1 MIEKIK
7 SLNEALPQIFFIDML
22 YLALGEIII
31 FLVFPSPSLYA
42 VGFFAGV
49 LYAGFASLHMSY
61 RIREVVYGKV
71 NTTKV
76 LLIGYFIRLAVMIM
90 VFAVL
95 YCFNIGDLLAAL
107 VGMFA
112 MKVSAYL
119 QPMTNRI
126 SSKIF

>member
-22 YLALGEIII
+22 YLVLGEIVI
-31 FLVFPSPSLYA
+31 FLVFPNPMIYA

-61 RIREVVYGKV
+61 RIREVVYGNV

-76 LLIGYFIRLAVMIM
+76 LLIGYFIRLAVMIL
-90 VFAVL
+90 VFAAL
-95 YCFNIGDLLAAL
+95 YYFNIGDLLAAL

-119 QPMTNRI
+119 QPITNRI

>member
-1 MIEKIK
+1 MIGKIK
-7 SLNEALPQIFFIDML
+7 SLNEALPQIFLIDML
-22 YLALGEIII
+22 YLILGEIII
-31 FLVFPSPSLYA
+31 FLVFPSPMLYA

-49 LYAGFASLHMSY
+49 FYAGFASLHMSY

-76 LLIGYFIRLAVMIM
+76 LLIGYFIRLAVMII

-95 YCFNIGDLLAAL
+95 YCFHIGDLLAAL
-107 VGMFA
+107 AGMFA

-119 QPMTNRI
+119 QPITNRI

>member
-1 MIEKIK
+1 MK
-7 SLNEALPQIFFIDML
+7 SLNKALPGIFLIDMI
-22 YLALGEIII
+22 YLVFGEIII
-31 FLVFPSPSLYA
+31 ILIFSSPMLYV

-49 LYAGFASLHMSY
+49 LYAAFASLHMSY

-76 LLIGYFIRLAVMIM
+76 LVIGYIIRLAVMVA

-95 YCFNIGDLLAAL
+95 YYFHIGDLLAAL
-107 VGMFA
+107 AGMFA

-119 QPMTNRI
+119 QPFTDRI

>member
-1 MIEKIK
+1 M
-7 SLNEALPQIFFIDML
+7 
-22 YLALGEIII
+22 
-31 FLVFPSPSLYA
+31 LYA
-42 VGFFAGV
+42 VGFLAGV

-90 VFAVL
+90 VFAAL
-95 YCFNIGDLLAAL
+95 YYFNIGDLLAAL

-119 QPMTNRI
+119 QPITNRI

>member
-22 YLALGEIII
+22 YLVLGEIVI
-31 FLVFPSPSLYA
+31 FLVFPNPMIYA

-61 RIREVVYGKV
+61 RIREVGYGKV

-76 LLIGYFIRLAVMIM
+76 LLIGYFIRLAVMIL
-90 VFAVL
+90 VFAAL
-95 YCFNIGDLLAAL
+95 YYFNIGDLLAAL

-119 QPMTNRI
+119 QPITNRI

>member
-22 YLALGEIII
+22 YLILGEIII
-31 FLVFPSPSLYA
+31 FLVFSSPMIYA
-42 VGFFAGV
+42 VGFLAGV

-90 VFAVL
+90 VFAAL
-95 YCFNIGDLLAAL
+95 YYFNIGDLLAAL

-119 QPMTNRI
+119 QPITNRI

>member
-7 SLNEALPQIFFIDML
+7 SLNEAFPQIFFIDML
-22 YLALGEIII
+22 YLILGEIII
-31 FLVFPSPSLYA
+31 FLVFSSPMLYA
-42 VGFFAGV
+42 VGFLAGV

-90 VFAVL
+90 VFAAL
-95 YCFNIGDLLAAL
+95 FLFNICYFLASLL
-107 VGMFA
+107 
-112 MKVSAYL
+112 
-119 QPMTNRI
+119 
-126 SSKIF
+126 

>member
-1 MIEKIK
+1 
-7 SLNEALPQIFFIDML
+7 ML
-22 YLALGEIII
+22 YLILGEIII
-31 FLVFPSPSLYA
+31 FLVFSSPMLYA
-42 VGFFAGV
+42 VGFWQACFMQV
-49 LYAGFASLHMSY
+49 LLLHMSY

-90 VFAVL
+90 VFAAL
-95 YCFNIGDLLAAL
+95 YYFNIGDLLAAL

-119 QPMTNRI
+119 QPITNRI
-126 SSKIF
+126 LSKIF

>member
-22 YLALGEIII
+22 YLILGEIVI
-31 FLVFPSPSLYA
+31 FLIFPSPSLYA
-42 VGFFAGV
+42 VGFLAGV

-76 LLIGYFIRLAVMIM
+76 LLIGYFIRLAVMIII
-90 VFAVL
+90 FAVL
-95 YCFNIGDLLAAL
+95 YYFNIGDLLAAL
-107 VGMFA
+107 AGMFA

-119 QPMTNRI
+119 QPITNRI

>member
-22 YLALGEIII
+22 YLALGEIVI

>member
-22 YLALGEIII
+22 YLALGEIVI
-31 FLVFPSPSLYA
+31 FLVFSSPSLYA